1 MIFGSTLNINWSSS
15 NHVHRTATIYSI
27 HHKVAYNE
35 NIVCFGDYWD
45 EFPESERSCICVLEV
60 SIVSLS
66 TILVFDFRNCSDGVI
81 YTHYIHIVYVQLFVW
96 CRVSW
101 KSRITTRRENHVESV
116 GKTVSLLDASR
127 LVVIRLRVVIRL
139 FQLTRHDTNSCTY
152 ILCI

>member
-1 MIFGSTLNINWSSS
+1 MIFGSTWNINWSSS
-15 NHVHRTATIYSI
+15 NHVHRTATVYSI

-101 KSRITTRRENHVESV
+101 KSRITTRRETLISLLCNFFHNSV
-116 GKTVSLLDASR
+116 RQTVSNVFRKS
-127 LVVIRLRVVIRL
+127 
-139 FQLTRHDTNSCTY
+139 TNVQN
-152 ILCI
+152 IFFFKRKD